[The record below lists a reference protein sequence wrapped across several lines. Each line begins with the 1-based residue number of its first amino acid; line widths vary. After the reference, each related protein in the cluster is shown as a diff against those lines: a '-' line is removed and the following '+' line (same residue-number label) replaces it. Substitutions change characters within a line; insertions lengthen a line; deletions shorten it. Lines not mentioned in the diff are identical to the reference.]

1 MKKRTHIQVILG
13 LTKTV
18 KFVKIYCP
26 LVSMCSVLLVYYSLI
41 FFETEHQPSYSSR
54 SRSQSVDFFNPSE
67 STTKIKRSY
76 SARSLDLLSIDDDLD
91 LCGREET
98 EASESLS
105 CSCYPVSLDTCY
117 DIISDTDAFQVC
129 VCFKT
134 GR

>member
-1 MKKRTHIQVILG
+1 MEKKTFKLFWASQRLSN
-13 LTKTV
+13 LL
-18 KFVKIYCP
+18 KFT
-26 LVSMCSVLLVYYSLI
+26 VLLLTCVVCVTSLLFTD

-76 SARSLDLLSIDDDLD
+76 SSRSLDLLSIDDDLD

-105 CSCYPVSLDTCY
+105 CICYPVSLDTSY

-134 GR
+134 GK

>member
-1 MKKRTHIQVILG
+1 
-13 LTKTV
+13 
-18 KFVKIYCP
+18 
-26 LVSMCSVLLVYYSLI
+26 MCSVLLVYYSLI
-41 FFETEHQPSYSSR
+41 FFETEHQPSYSGR

-134 GR
+134 GKW